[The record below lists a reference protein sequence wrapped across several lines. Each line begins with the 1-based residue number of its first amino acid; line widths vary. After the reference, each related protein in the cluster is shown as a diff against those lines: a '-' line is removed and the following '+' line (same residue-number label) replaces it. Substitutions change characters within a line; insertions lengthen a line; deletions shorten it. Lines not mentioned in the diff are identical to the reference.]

1 MLSFSTVDN
10 IKQCKIK
17 YTDFRLSSNIKIIN
31 ELLPY
36 CLFHYYC
43 FKLCLLVCL
52 SVLIDL
58 YNSSLIQQYESNLYY
73 YPTTGLYHMRNTS
86 SDSAT
91 YHIEICIFLLSSCFF
106 VCVFVC
112 LTVCI
117 LSLSVCVCVCVC
129 VIENNRNGS
138 RTGFEP
144 AQSKYITT
152 ANPAC

>member
-1 MLSFSTVDN
+1 MQNQIHRFT
-10 IKQCKIK
+10 
-17 YTDFRLSSNIKIIN
+17 LSSNIKIIKN
-31 ELLPY
+31 LLPY

-58 YNSSLIQQYESNLYY
+58 YNSSLIRLYESNLYY

-91 YHIEICIFLLSSCFF
+91 YHIEICIFLLSSRLF
-106 VCVFVC
+106 VCVFLC

-117 LSLSVCVCVCVC
+117 LSVC
-129 VIENNRNGS
+129 VIENNPNGS